1 MIYISKNIYID
12 DSTIKYKGI
21 RSSKPGG
28 QNVNKVSSG
37 IHLQYDLNGHK
48 YPDWFMNNINQIG
61 KKDISNAN
69 ILNIKS
75 ISYRTQHKNKKD
87 AMKRMVELF
96 QKSVKREKKRIKT
109 KIPIKAHHKR
119 ILNKKKRSQKKILRK
134 TPQVNDQ

>member
-12 DSTIKYKGI
+12 DSTIKLKGI

-37 IHLQYDLNGHK
+37 IHLQYDLNGYK
-48 YPDWFMNNINQIG
+48 YPDWFMKNINRIG
-61 KKDISNAN
+61 KKNISGAG

-75 ISYRTQHKNKKD
+75 ISYRTQHKNKEE
-87 AMKRMVELF
+87 AMRRMVELF

-109 KIPIKAHHKR
+109 KIPFKAHQKR
-119 ILNKKKRSQKKILRK
+119 IADKKKRGQKKTLRK
-134 TPQVNDQ
+134 SPQVNDQ